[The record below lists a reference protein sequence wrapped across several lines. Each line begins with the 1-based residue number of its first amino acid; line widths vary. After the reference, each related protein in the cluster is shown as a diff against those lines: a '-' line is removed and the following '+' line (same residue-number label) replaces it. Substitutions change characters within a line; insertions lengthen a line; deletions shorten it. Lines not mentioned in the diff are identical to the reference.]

1 MLPIVQGSTKLG
13 SLLCARL
20 KGASG
25 DMQSGGNKVDCGDFS
40 NFTDDSEAKKVLKG
54 RNKHCCNVLN
64 SKVIVKSLR
73 LYISSVFPT
82 QPHKFQGMWKI
93 FFFHSGTVP
102 AWFLLVN
109 WSRQGSPVFW
119 PCPKKWKPKM
129 NMLWWAAWTRGASAV
144 STQEKKCFMAC
155 QPATRMRWQTLWK
168 KHTAQSFVPTGQF
181 LGGDLAWKLTR
192 ALSQH

>member
-82 QPHKFQGMWKI
+82 QPHKSQGMWKI

-144 STQEKKCFMAC
+144 STQEKKNVS
-155 QPATRMRWQTLWK
+155 W
-168 KHTAQSFVPTGQF
+168 
-181 LGGDLAWKLTR
+181 LASQQQEWDGKLCERNTQR
-192 ALSQH
+192 KALYLLASS

>member
-82 QPHKFQGMWKI
+82 QPHKSQGMWKI

-102 AWFLLVN
+102 AWFGHVRDHLYSDPVQRNENQRWICSDELLG
-109 WSRQGSPVFW
+109 QGVHLRYQHR
-119 PCPKKWKPKM
+119 K
-129 NMLWWAAWTRGASAV
+129 
-144 STQEKKCFMAC
+144 KKCFMAC

-181 LGGDLAWKLTR
+181 LGGDLAWKLAR